1 MNKTEFIHQLL
12 DHPQDKI
19 ACINSNKETLSYRD
33 IKQMVQS
40 IEKFFNQ
47 NSELK
52 YQRFGL
58 LIEDAFSL
66 FPVVLG
72 CLENVVLVPIDSDT
86 PLAQFNVI
94 CHTHQLFGLIYSH
107 SNHPFVT
114 ESKNFGLALLNITLN
129 NEIHLESYPL
139 NSYPIEPELAFVIST
154 TGTTDQA
161 KRLLI
166 ENKAYMNQVIHEAQ
180 YFNFSENV
188 VHIISSKPSRYV
200 STFIGFRVL
209 FAGGTICISQKFN
222 PNQILKWIHQYEN
235 VNLSLTPSGLLP
247 LIEEVKRQSKP
258 KGKIQ
263 VFLSGSSVTQS
274 LIEHFKENFNA
285 RFIYNYGSSETGAIT
300 STYLMDNPPE
310 HTVGVLMIEPHQI
323 RFVEGEI
330 QIKTDYLFK
339 GYDGI
344 DLNPFEDGW
353 YKTGDLGVLHPD
365 GYLEI
370 KGRIKELINRG
381 GDKISPF
388 ELEKKL
394 SEHESVLDC
403 IVFPITNHL
412 GYDDIG
418 CAVVLKESKSLSL
431 KECRAYLRQWFI
443 PYHCP
448 NHLIIV
454 ENIPHNENAKIQR
467 NKLQEIYKEYLNKEN
482 KFEYESNTI
491 LRLARLHLNQDD
503 ITLDDNFFDCGG
515 DSLKASELVSHI
527 EHELNRKIDLSIFMK
542 DGIIK
547 SLNHFIYEETI
558 FSVCLNSNGTKTP
571 LICLHSGD
579 GDALN
584 YRFVA
589 KYLKDRP
596 VYAYQ
601 YKQKEADTFPFESI
615 EEMVKSYLQELNL
628 VGPIHILGDCLG
640 GGIAYEFANQ
650 WIESGKKV
658 GMLMLLDTPRKGIKK
673 EKYSFINR
681 ILLKGSR
688 NIKMILQEPLNIV
701 FEVKRVYK
709 KMLDW
714 LNYRKNPNHFRHR
727 IYDMYRKYEP
737 KSYPQTIIYVQAN
750 REMEEE
756 NASYWEK
763 QSKEFRWIRMD
774 CKHGEFLSAK
784 NSMKLVELMEEEMK
798 SYEA

>member
-12 DHPQDKI
+12 DHPLDKI
-19 ACINSNKETLSYRD
+19 ACINSNDDSLSYRD
-33 IKQMVQS
+33 IKQMVQT
-40 IEKFFNQ
+40 IEEFFNQ
-47 NSELK
+47 HLELK
-52 YQRFGL
+52 YHRFGL

-66 FPVVLG
+66 FPMVLG

-86 PLAQFNVI
+86 PLNQFNVI
-94 CHTHQLFGLIYSH
+94 CETYKLFGLIYTH
-107 SNHPFVT
+107 SNHPFIEV
-114 ESKNFGLALLNITLN
+114 SKSLGLALLNITLK
-129 NEIHLESYPL
+129 NEVRLESNPL
-139 NSYPIEPELAFVIST
+139 NSYPIEPDLAFVIST

-166 ENKAYMNQVIHEAQ
+166 ENKAYMNQVIHEAK
-180 YFNFSENV
+180 FFSFSDDV

-222 PNQILKWIHQYEN
+222 SNHILKWIHQYEN

-247 LIEEVKRQSKP
+247 LIEEVKRQTKP

-263 VFLSGSSVTQS
+263 VFLSGSSVTPS
-274 LIEHFKENFNA
+274 LIEHFKENFNS
-285 RFIYNYGSSETGAIT
+285 RFIYNYGSSECGAIT
-300 STYLMDNPPE
+300 TTYPMDNPPE

-330 QIKTDYLFK
+330 QIKTNFLFK

-344 DLNPFEDGW
+344 ELNPFEDGW
-353 YKTGDLGVLHPD
+353 YKTGDLGILHE
-365 GYLEI
+365 GGHLEI

-403 IVFPITNHL
+403 IVFPITNL
-412 GYDDIG
+412 QGFDDIG
-418 CAVVLKESKSLSL
+418 CAIVLKENKSLSL

-448 NHLIIV
+448 NHLITV
-454 ENIPHNENAKIQR
+454 DSIPHNENAKIQR
-467 NKLQEIYKEYLNKEN
+467 NKLQEVFKELLNIEN

-491 LRLARLHLNQDD
+491 LRLAQLHLNQKD

-515 DSLKASELVSHI
+515 DSLKASELISHI
-527 EHELNRKIDLSIFMK
+527 EYELNRKIDLSIFMK

-547 SLNHFIYEETI
+547 NLNNFIHEETI
-558 FSVCLNSNGTKTP
+558 FSVCLKANGTKTP

-589 KYLKDRP
+589 KLIEDRP

-601 YKQKEADTFPFESI
+601 YKQKEADAFPFESI
-615 EEMVKSYLQELNL
+615 EEMVKSYLHELRDIES
-628 VGPIHILGDCLG
+628 VHILGDCLG
-640 GGIAYEFANQ
+640 GGIAYEFATQ
-650 WIESGKKV
+650 WIESGKDV

-673 EKYSFINR
+673 VKYSFLNR

-688 NIKMILQEPLNIV
+688 NIKAILQNPLNSIY
-701 FEVKRVYK
+701 EVKRTYM

-714 LNYRKNPNHFRHR
+714 LEFRKNPNHFRHR
-727 IYDMYRKYEP
+727 IYDIYRKYHP
-737 KSYPQTIIYVQAN
+737 NPYPQSIIYIQAN
-750 REMEEE
+750 REIEEG
-756 NASYWEK
+756 NALYWKE
-763 QSKEFRWIRMD
+763 QSKDFKWIKMD
-774 CKHGEFLSAK
+774 CKHGEFLTAK
-784 NSMKLVELMEEEMK
+784 NSKLLVELMEKEMNA
-798 SYEA
+798 YEV